1 MQEELDATIGALN
14 NYDARKLKYNEGK
27 TKLLIKAKNF
37 YDGREMVI
45 NAFKNKIFLMTPSS
59 FSSDDDDISSGRTSP
74 RSLDA
79 AEAQK
84 NIQKG

>member
-14 NYDARKLKYNEGK
+14 NYDARKLKYKEGK

-59 FSSDDDDISSGRTSP
+59 FSSDDDDISSGRMSP